1 MPTHARLAAGLAL
14 LLPLATLHLEGPDCR
29 SQQAG
34 PSAAVGGKFFSGTS
48 AGGNV
53 QEALDA
59 ALEAAR
65 TSFAKHEN
73 NVDFRWELA
82 SLGGRRATA
91 PDARSLT
98 VSIRITRGAPAAL
111 EKKDGPGAT
120 VGGGGF

>member
-1 MPTHARLAAGLAL
+1 MPTSARLATALVL
-14 LLPLATLHLEGPDCR
+14 LLPLAPLQQGGPDCR
-29 SQQAG
+29 PPSRGTDG
-34 PSAAVGGKFFSGTS
+34 PSSGLFFSGTS
-48 AGGNV
+48 SGGNV

-73 NVDFRWELA
+73 AVDFRWELA

-120 VGGGGF
+120 VGGGGS